1 MANLSKHIIDVLEG
15 IRDGHMIA
23 KISEDI
29 IGLENELDVAPGGPP
44 SHDPKKKEKVVA
56 EKLPKENDLYLL
68 QPDTHQSKKRESNLL
83 KIIGGFVQTVYL
95 QKDSGKF
102 WKGEKRDQPNI
113 SAIAGAFQDE
123 LTKAGYSDKGFQ
135 DSSLRKIIS
144 EALKQIEENEKS

>member
-1 MANLSKHIIDVLEG
+1 MTNLSKHIIDVLEG

-29 IGLENELDVAPGGPP
+29 IGLENELDVAPGVPP

-95 QKDSGKF
+95 QRDTGKF
-102 WKGEKRDQPNI
+102 WKGEKHDQPNI
-113 SAIAGAFQDE
+113 SAIAEAFQGE
-123 LTKAGYSDKGFQ
+123 LIKAGYSDEGFKERNLR
-135 DSSLRKIIS
+135 DIITSSL
-144 EALKQIEENEKS
+144 EQIKEN